1 MNKTGTVQ
9 PAAATERDL
18 DREWTAVAACAA
30 GLSLSVATLGLYS
43 FGIFVRPLA
52 AEFGWSRTQLS
63 GAISIS
69 IYGLAVTSPFWGL
82 LLDRFGP
89 RRIML
94 PSAVMLSV
102 LVASLSLLTPNLWH
116 LYAVFAAMQI
126 FAGGASPLGYSAVLT
141 RRFNRR
147 LGLALGLGLMGVG
160 LGATILPPLCQ
171 ALLGEFGWRNA
182 YVILGLITL
191 VVTMPAMLVA
201 TRNVRGPAS
210 AQRGALVRFVLTLA
224 RTRPFVLMSLAFF
237 LMGLVTVGTITQLV
251 PMMIDCGA
259 DPAAAARVAALAG
272 LAALAGRG
280 GIGWVLDR
288 VHAPY
293 VFVGVA
299 LLGVLAFL
307 LLSYGQNSATAYA
320 AAFLLGA
327 VIGMEVDFISFM
339 VRRYFDPAV
348 FGSLY
353 GIAFGVFNLG
363 AGTGPVVLGSS
374 FDRFGSYSPG
384 LMLFSVIGMV
394 AAFLML
400 AMPRYDSLQLAD

>member
-1 MNKTGTVQ
+1 MNNIDTIQ
-9 PAAATERDL
+9 PEVARGL
-18 DREWTAVAACAA
+18 DHDWTAVVACAL
-30 GLSLSVATLGLYS
+30 GLAFSVATLGLYS

-63 GAISIS
+63 GAISVS
-69 IYGLAVTSPFWGL
+69 IYGLAVSSPIWGL

-102 LVASLSLLTPNLWH
+102 LLASLSLLTPNLWH
-116 LYAVFAAMQI
+116 LYLVFGAMQI
-126 FAGGASPLGYSAVLT
+126 CAGGASPLGYSAVLT
-141 RRFNRR
+141 RRFDRR

-160 LGATILPPLCQ
+160 SGAALLPPLSQ

-182 YVILGLITL
+182 YAILGLITL
-191 VVTMPAMLVA
+191 VVTVPAMLVA
-201 TRNVRGPAS
+201 TRNIRRPAGTRGGPLAAS
-210 AQRGALVRFVLTLA
+210 VMTLA

-237 LMGLVTVGTITQLV
+237 LMGLASVGTITQLV
-251 PMMIDCGA
+251 PMMADRGA

-272 LAALAGRG
+272 LAALVGRG
-280 GIGWVLDR
+280 GVGWVLDR
-288 VHAPY
+288 IHAPH

-307 LLSYGQNSATAYA
+307 LLGYGQSPATAYVA
-320 AAFLLGA
+320 AILVGS

-363 AGTGPVVLGSS
+363 SGTGPVVLGGS
-374 FDRFGSYSPG
+374 FDRFGSYGPG
-384 LMLFSVIGMV
+384 LLVFAAIGAV
-394 AAFLML
+394 AACLML
-400 AMPRYDSLQLAD
+400 AMPRYDSSQPAN